1 MSLQERLMEDMKDA
15 MRAKEEGRLRLSV
28 IRMTRAALKNEE
40 IASKAPLTDEQ
51 AEEVIFKELKT
62 RRESLLEFEKA
73 NRPEE
78 VQQLK
83 EEIDIL
89 MDYLPEQLSEEEIFE
104 LVKKVVD
111 EVNPKAARDQGQ
123 VMAKLMP
130 LVKGK
135 ADGRLVGNMV
145 KEMIAKKIAE

>member
-1 MSLQERLMEDMKDA
+1 MSLQERLMEDMKEA
-15 MRAKEEGRLRLSV
+15 MRAKEEGKQRLSV

-40 IASKAPLTDEQ
+40 IAKKAELNDQE
-51 AEEVIFKELKT
+51 AEEVIFKEVKKL
-62 RRESLLEFEKA
+62 RDSLLEYEKA

-78 VQQLK
+78 VKSLN
-83 EEIDIL
+83 EEIAIL
-89 MDYLPEQLSEEEIFE
+89 MDYLPQQLTEDEVMA

-111 EVNPKAARDQGQ
+111 EVNPQSARDQGQ

-135 ADGRLVGNMV
+135 ADGKLVGNMV
-145 KEMIAKKIAE
+145 KEMINKKIAE